1 MITELKKID
10 PQIVG
15 GRIVEVVEYNIRN
28 YRLQTALEAL
38 SRCLLFCVECDSNN
52 TNSKNIPS
60 DTRAILQQ
68 WDIVKKDFEFSM
80 AHNDF
85 PTGSHEYAFSI
96 ALLSQKE
103 IQRIR
108 NVKMKRVVGEM
119 FNAARV
125 MLSVDSAN
133 TQGYIAEVDA
143 GSIRKMFNL
152 VDDMYTMWVGT
163 GAEGELGL
171 DAPAYEKLGELR
183 PDVDS
188 DFAKILEP
196 SSAMPEPKLPDVA
209 DVEIQK

>member
-1 MITELKKID
+1 MITELKKVN
-10 PQIVG
+10 PTPTG
-15 GRIVEVVEYNIRN
+15 GRVIEVIDYNIRN

-60 DTRAILQQ
+60 DTRGILLQ

-80 AHNDF
+80 EHNDF

-103 IQRIR
+103 IQRVR
-108 NVKMKRVVGEM
+108 NVKMKRVIGEM

-133 TQGYIAEVDA
+133 TQGYIALVDA
-143 GSIRKMFNL
+143 ESIRKMFSL
-152 VDDMYTMWVGT
+152 VDDMFKMWLGT
-163 GAEGELGL
+163 GAEEELGL
-171 DAPAYEKLGELR
+171 TAPAYEKLGEVQ

-188 DFAKILEP
+188 DFAKMLEP
-196 SSAMPEPKLPDVA
+196 SSSMPKPKLDDVA
-209 DVEIQK
+209 DTEL